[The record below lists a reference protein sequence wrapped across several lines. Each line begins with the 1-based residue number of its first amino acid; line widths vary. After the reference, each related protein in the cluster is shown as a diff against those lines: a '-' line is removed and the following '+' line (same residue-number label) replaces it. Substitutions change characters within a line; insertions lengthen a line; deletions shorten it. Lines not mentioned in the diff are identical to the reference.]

1 MYEIGPNA
9 GSIRYSVDGG
19 AEKTLDGNYSYSTP
33 TNAIL
38 FRGLKDEVHT
48 ITITFKA
55 LSAGK
60 EFNIGAFLV
69 AGTVLQ

>member
-1 MYEIGPNA
+1 MKLLYDFGC
-9 GSIRYSVDGG
+9 YSFIL
-19 AEKTLDGNYSYSTP
+19 TLQSH
-33 TNAIL
+33 AIL

>member
-1 MYEIGPNA
+1 MPA
-9 GSIRYSVDGG
+9 QSAIRWMG

-69 AGTVLQ
+69 AYRFAIGFL